1 MPRLHVHNISLAFG
15 LEATASGIVAERFV
29 LGISGLAVTGTLPHN
44 HFVDG
49 RYPFFRRRLC
59 DLALRRRCVLGTI
72 LGTAFVDVLLTGLI
86 TLNAA
91 HFILGTSSSALP
103 GRKTDPDQSSFK
115 EMDTVF
121 KILKTAATAAV
132 AVAVFATSALSAGI
146 DGAPAP
152 FDKKTVNIAVV
163 SFLGSGDWLQAF
175 EAGVKQQADALGI
188 NLTVSQARNDNDV
201 QRSLVEQAINLGVDG
216 IIINN
221 GRPETLKDVT
231 QEALDKGIKVVAY
244 DVNLDN
250 PQIPQIEQSDKDM
263 AKLVLDQAIKD
274 KGDGFTGGA
283 VYVAGFAPLD
293 RRYAVWQDFIVKHNL
308 KEKAVWGVVNDTV
321 PASVADQTKAVL
333 RANPDISVIFT
344 PWDEFAKGAKLAID
358 ELGLSSK
365 VKIYGVDISTADIQL
380 ITEPDSAW
388 AATAATN
395 AAVVGEVSVRAVSL
409 AIAGQ
414 FPGRSVLL
422 QPTLITRDDL
432 IGNKIGTIEELQQ
445 KFPAFLKS
453 DAATAEWIPAAK
465 N

>member
-1 MPRLHVHNISLAFG
+1 MIRLFKIIASAVVAGSLFMT
-15 LEATASGIVAERFV
+15 TASAAG
-29 LGISGLAVTGTLPHN
+29 LSGV
-44 HFVDG
+44 
-49 RYPFFRRRLC
+49 
-59 DLALRRRCVLGTI
+59 
-72 LGTAFVDVLLTGLI
+72 
-86 TLNAA
+86 
-91 HFILGTSSSALP
+91 
-103 GRKTDPDQSSFK
+103 
-115 EMDTVF
+115 
-121 KILKTAATAAV
+121 
-132 AVAVFATSALSAGI
+132 
-146 DGAPAP
+146 PAP
-152 FDKKTVNIAVV
+152 FDKRTVNIAVI

-175 EAGVKQQADALGI
+175 EAGVKRQADALGV
-188 NLTVSQARNDNDV
+188 NLTVSQARNDNDT
-201 QRSLVEQAINLGVDG
+201 QRNLVEQAINLGVDG

-221 GRPETLKDVT
+221 GRPEVLKDVA
-231 QEALDKGIKVVAY
+231 QKALDKGIKVVAY

-263 AKLVLDQAIKD
+263 AKLVLDQAVKD

-293 RRYAVWQDFIVKHNL
+293 RRYAVWKDFIAKHNL

-344 PWDEFAKGAKLAID
+344 PWDEFAKGVKLAVD
-358 ELGLSSK
+358 ELGLSGQ
-365 VKIYGVDISTADIQL
+365 VKIYGVDTSTADIQL
-380 ITEPDSAW
+380 MVEPDSAW
-388 AATAATN
+388 VATAATN

-414 FPGRSVLL
+414 PPGHSVLL

-432 IGNKIGTIEELQQ
+432 INNKIGTIEELQQ

-453 DAATAEWIPAAK
+453 DAATAAWIPAAK